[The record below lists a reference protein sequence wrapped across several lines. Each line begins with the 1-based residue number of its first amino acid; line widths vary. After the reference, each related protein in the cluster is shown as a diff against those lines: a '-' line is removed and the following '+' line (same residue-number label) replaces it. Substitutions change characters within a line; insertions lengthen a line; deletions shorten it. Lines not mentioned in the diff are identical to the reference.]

1 LDNKIDTS
9 GFTDRQKANALIA
22 IYTSA
27 GLQVVFDLIEEVVID
42 SENAL
47 IGEDPEN
54 EKGVIKLQYAAHY
67 QRALFQ
73 RLTQKIDFMVTEGK
87 IPLAAPTNIR
97 SLEDRASRNASF
109 NLVEDEVEQ

>member
-1 LDNKIDTS
+1 MNELNDQ
-9 GFTDRQKANALIA
+9 QKANALTA

-27 GLQVVFDLIEEVVID
+27 GLQVVFDLIEEIVTE

-54 EKGVIKLQYAAHY
+54 ERTVIKLQYRAHA

-73 RLTQKIDFMVTEGK
+73 RLTQRIDFMVEEGK
-87 IPLAAPTNIR
+87 LPASAPAAART
-97 SLEDRASRNASF
+97 LEERANA
-109 NLVEDEVEQ
+109 NAELVLGPEDI